1 MRKIIDKN
9 RIQFT
14 CIIAGNIILALF
26 FAVVCYLAN
35 FSKIALPE
43 LQIIYPRF
51 YKPIYFLA
59 HNKDYLFLVGFIL
72 CIVINGFFIFKAV
85 RYYNKEKESILA
97 LSVLIITLLIAE
109 VVLRMLNF
117 QPGRHTYTRYFS
129 TVDSLYSLNG
139 FETDSIGILKISSEA
154 KNEIEQTIKLRK
166 NDIILKPKIYEV
178 YTIAADN
185 IDVINGSIDNEISR
199 YYKLL
204 QSKDTSEL
212 DEFENAVI
220 DYIHSPINDDG
231 FRSICFKKYSSEKP
245 KILLLGDSF
254 TWGHSTTNKTSSFA
268 DILLS
273 QGYVVYN
280 TGISATDVAQYL
292 AIARKYIP
300 ILKPDIVIVN
310 FYLGNDITYYERKII
325 PYASVFF
332 PTNAGYLMSCPHAKY
347 FESPKATYDFYLRQ
361 WEIPKD
367 ENIFNHIMAQTVIT
381 TLAMKPLYRL
391 KLAQY
396 GDSVVADYYTQA
408 EKRKY
413 AKPYCNV
420 EINEIKTIAEQNGS
434 RFILSSIPE
443 VYTFT
448 FNTKKDFPDLF
459 EGLDFVE
466 MPVTRNDY
474 KLDDGHFNDDGHK
487 KYAAFLDSIISRN
500 E

>member
-72 CIVINGFFIFKAV
+72 CIVINGFFIFKVV
-85 RYYNKEKESILA
+85 RYNNKEKESILA

-117 QPGRHTYTRYFS
+117 QPGRHTHPRYFS
-129 TVDSLYSLNG
+129 TVDSLYALEG
-139 FETDSIGILKISSEA
+139 FETDSNGILKISSDA
-154 KNEIEQTIKLRK
+154 KSEIQQDIKLKK
-166 NDIILKPKIYEV
+166 NHIITSPKTHEIYS
-178 YTIAADN
+178 IASDN
-185 IDVINGSIDNEISR
+185 IDLINGNIENEIAG
-199 YYKLL
+199 YYELL
-204 QSKDTSEL
+204 KAKDTSEL

-220 DYIHSPINDDG
+220 DYINSPINEEG
-231 FRSICFKKYSSEKP
+231 FRSIAFKEYNTNKQ

-254 TWGHSTTNKTSSFA
+254 CWGHSAKNKTSSFA
-268 DILLS
+268 DILVA

-292 AIARKYIP
+292 AVAKKYIP
-300 ILKPDIVIVN
+300 ILKPDIVVVN
-310 FYLGNDITYYERKII
+310 FYLGNDVSYYKRL
-325 PYASVFF
+325 PAQNNPVFF
-332 PTNAGYLMSCPHAKY
+332 PTNAGYLMACPHGEY
-347 FESPKATYDFYLRQ
+347 FKNPQAAYSLYSNQ
-361 WEIPKD
+361 WKIAEQ
-367 ENIFNHIMAQTVIT
+367 ENLFNKIMAQTVIT
-381 TLAMKPLYRL
+381 TLAWKALYKL
-391 KLAQY
+391 KVVQY
-396 GDSVVADYYTQA
+396 GDSEVGNYYTQA